1 MSYIECPECGQ
12 RALSVATR
20 CPRCG
25 HGFPTQLFLHPVSG
39 PRVHRRRPVL
49 VVAGALVAV
58 AAMVVVV
65 RYRAAS
71 GPVTESPAEPLMAP
85 VDTAPPITL
94 RPGSEAPDST
104 REGPPPI
111 VPALL
116 VAPTPAGQQ
125 LQRYA
130 TTWVNVRGRRGT
142 GAPTVRV
149 LSPGEAVR
157 VDSLRAGWY
166 RVVADGRT
174 LGYVHSSYLGAA
186 PARERE

>member
-25 HGFPTQLFLHPVSG
+25 HGFPSQLFLHPVSG

-49 VVAGALVAV
+49 VVAGAVVAV

-71 GPVTESPAEPLMAP
+71 GPVTVPPASLVAAP
-85 VDTAPPITL
+85 VDTAPPVTL
-94 RPGSEAPDST
+94 QPGSEAPDSAGD
-104 REGPPPI
+104 GPPPI
-111 VPALL
+111 APAPS
-116 VAPTPAGQQ
+116 VAATPVGQQ

-130 TTWVNVRGRRGT
+130 ATWVNVRGRRST
-142 GAPTVRV
+142 GAPTARV
-149 LSPGEAVR
+149 LSPGEAVQ

-174 LGYVHSSYLGAA
+174 LGYVHGSYLDAA
-186 PARERE
+186 PPRKRR